1 MAVACASRRIEH
13 PGIQKKGTCRVNAC
27 GLIVRPTLIA
37 AMKANARLWIETMK
51 PLIGKTVEDE
61 EYGRGVIIDQTPDNV
76 IIALEGEGV
85 RWLVV
90 PVGDLENTD
99 ES

>member
-1 MAVACASRRIEH
+1 
-13 PGIQKKGTCRVNAC
+13 
-27 GLIVRPTLIA
+27 
-37 AMKANARLWIETMK
+37 MKN
-51 PLIGKTVEDE
+51 LIGKTVEDE

-90 PVGDLENTD
+90 PVGRLVPERENL
-99 ES
+99 